1 MAVCGVAG
9 PVLFTAAWVLS
20 LLRQRG
26 HPAAG
31 LQLSGL
37 AAEDARDPQIMIA
50 GFVLLGVTSVVFGAG
65 LGRVIRPRSAGPLLI
80 IVAGAATIALG
91 VFRRDHLLLTSPGF
105 TGESWHNQV
114 HDVVSGV
121 AYAAMLAAP
130 VALGRRFR
138 ADPDWAALSRPVE
151 ALALG
156 SAVAFASFVSRV
168 AEPQNVLVQR
178 IAVTL
183 PLIAEALIAVRMLI
197 LLGVPGPSPTG
208 TTSPSA
214 TAP

>member
-1 MAVCGVAG
+1 
-9 PVLFTAAWVLS
+9 
-20 LLRQRG
+20 
-26 HPAAG
+26 
-31 LQLSGL
+31 
-37 AAEDARDPQIMIA
+37 
-50 GFVLLGVTSVVFGAG
+50 
-65 LGRVIRPRSAGPLLI
+65 
-80 IVAGAATIALG
+80 
-91 VFRRDHLLLTSPGF
+91 
-105 TGESWHNQV
+105 
-114 HDVVSGV
+114 
-121 AYAAMLAAP
+121 

-156 SAVAFASFVSRV
+156 SAVAFAIFVSRV
-168 AEPQNVLVQR
+168 AEPQNGLVQR